1 MAASPAD
8 AAALRAL
15 ETKLWVFFYLTYF
28 ILEKGNLKLVK
39 NNKAKTILANQ
50 AKGGFS

>member
-1 MAASPAD
+1 MRQHS
-8 AAALRAL
+8 
-15 ETKLWVFFYLTYF
+15 EHWKQSFGCFYSTYF